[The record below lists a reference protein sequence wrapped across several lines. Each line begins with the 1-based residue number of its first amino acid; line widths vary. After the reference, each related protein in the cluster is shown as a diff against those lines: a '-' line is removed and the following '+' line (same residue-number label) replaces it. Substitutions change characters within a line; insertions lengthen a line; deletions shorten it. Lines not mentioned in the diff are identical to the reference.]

1 MFSYTLLQFV
11 PDRSQKEELYR
22 EAVSNDGNALRHVP
36 RELITEELCRL
47 AVNQNINALSGYIP
61 EQSRTIGLYV
71 FALKKDAKALRY
83 VPRDMRWDVLESVSK
98 SDNVPLMIELIKD
111 MKFRGHHI
119 APEWFKNG
127 NTLGNGSVEDQDA
140 EVDELLMIDME
151 FTDYYV
157 ASSCFRNGNI
167 SGNGSAEDQ
176 DAVSI
181 NDMRCYYEELSRIL
195 SVNGNNTLFTSPV
208 SQILGSES
216 GPAYPSARQERQE
229 REETLHAEGS
239 SGIADCI
246 RSFLF

>member
-1 MFSYTLLQFV
+1 M
-11 PDRSQKEELYR
+11 PEELKTEDLCR
-22 EAVSNDGNALRHVP
+22 VAVSNCGWALKYVP
-36 RELITEELCRL
+36 EEWRKEELCRV

-127 NTLGNGSVEDQDA
+127 NTIGNG
-140 EVDELLMIDME
+140 L
-151 FTDYYV
+151 
-157 ASSCFRNGNI
+157 
-167 SGNGSAEDQ
+167 AEDQ
-176 DAVSI
+176 EAVVSI

-208 SQILGSES
+208 SQIGGAEA
-216 GPAYPSARQERQE
+216 GPAYPSV
-229 REETLHAEGS
+229 REETLYAEGS
-239 SGIADCI
+239 SGIAGCV